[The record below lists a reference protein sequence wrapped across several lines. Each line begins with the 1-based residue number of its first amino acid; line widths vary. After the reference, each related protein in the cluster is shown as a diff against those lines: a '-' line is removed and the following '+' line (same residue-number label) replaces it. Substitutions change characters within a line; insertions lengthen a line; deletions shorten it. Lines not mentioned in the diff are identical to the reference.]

1 MQVFSQQMFG
11 RDNRIMDGAKLDL
24 SNPKATV
31 ILPPYP
37 GSSFGITTLTSPFMT
52 VTPPPPPGSTVYDLG
67 FNKQAPG
74 MFLAGPVAGPQAV
87 PTFRH
92 INVADIAGIG
102 GTFQP
107 LNTQLTAISIGLW
120 PGATS
125 ITTLGTIA
133 TGTWQAT
140 PIGAIYGGTG
150 QNTYV
155 LGDTLYASAANTLSR
170 LAGNI
175 TASRNFLRQTGTG
188 AVSAAPA
195 WDTLLITDLITP
207 NALGWLHND
216 GSGGLAWSTP
226 ALAAHNIL
234 SATHTDTVAA
244 SVVLGD
250 VIFGNATPK
259 WERLPGNTTLVRQ
272 FLRQVGSGV
281 ISAAPAWDTLQAG
294 DIPALSY
301 LSAVVSD
308 APLSGSGTSGS
319 HLTFAV
325 QNATKVLAG
334 PAFGS
339 PDAVPTFR
347 ALLATDIPALGYQA
361 AYAILSTL
369 GALANSTG
377 VLNNDGMGVLSW
389 ASSAPAA
396 PHNIL
401 SATHSDTLADT
412 VILGDILAGN
422 ATPKW
427 ARIAGNTTLTRMFLR
442 QTGTGAVSAVPAW
455 DTLQAGDIPALSYIA
470 AIVSDSPLTGSGT
483 AGSHL
488 TFSAQTATYVFAG
501 PATGGA
507 VAPAFRA
514 LVATDIPALG
524 YQAAYANLTTIGAL
538 ADGTGWLHDNGAGA
552 FAYSTP
558 SYSDVGAAPAFV
570 SGTQNWVWATPNGIA
585 GVPSL
590 RALVAA
596 DIPALS
602 YLAGVTSD
610 SPLTG
615 AGTSGSHLTF
625 SAQIAATVFA
635 GPATGVAVAPAFR
648 ALVATD
654 IPALGYQAAFTI
666 LTTLGNLSTVTTGWL
681 HNAAGVLAYS
691 TPSYADVGAAPAFVS
706 GTANF
711 VWATPNGVAG
721 VPSLRA
727 LVAADIPAL
736 AYIASIT
743 SDAPLSGAG
752 TGGSHLVIAAVDS
765 THAGYIPASGTP
777 AARNFLR
784 AAMTTGVVAWDTLTS
799 TDVGLASVTND
810 AQTKASIVPNTAP
823 AAGQILVGNVGG
835 TAYAPVTM
843 GTDATLSSAGA
854 LTIANAA
861 VTLAKMANMATAS
874 LIYRKTAGAGAP
886 EVNTLATLKTD
897 LAFAVGD
904 LAAIAN
910 NTVLGNTSGGVAAP
924 SALTATAGLTS
935 YGIRDTSAAFDV
947 QLVATS
953 STALSANRA
962 LTFNLVNAAR
972 TLKIQGNP
980 TLDDWFDQSVKTTAS
995 PTFVGLKLSAKLTVT
1010 GANVR
1015 LSNAY
1020 FLSGNLAAG
1029 TEVTLIGRNVS
1040 NQVSIDPDGYQTVF
1054 GGNVGIGTTTPGSKL
1069 SIVGLPTSSAG
1080 LSAGDIWV
1088 DTTAGLNILKIK

>member
-1 MQVFSQQMFG
+1 MFG
-11 RDNRIMDGAKLDL
+11 KDNRIMDGAKLDL

-31 ILPPYP
+31 ILPPIP
-37 GSSFGITTLTSPFMT
+37 STSVGLTALTSPFLSI
-52 VTPPPPPGSTVYDLG
+52 TPPPAPGASLIDLA

-87 PTFRH
+87 PVFRH
-92 INVADIAGIG
+92 IAVADIAGIG

-107 LNTQLTAISIGLW
+107 LNSALTAISIGLW

-140 PIGAIYGGTG
+140 PVGAIYGGTG

-216 GSGGLAWSTP
+216 GAGGLAWSTP
-226 ALAAHNIL
+226 ALAAHDIL

-259 WERLPGNTTLVRQ
+259 WERLAGNTTLVRQ
-272 FLRQVGSGV
+272 FLRQLGTGL
-281 ISAAPAWDTLQAG
+281 ISASPAWDTVTKTDVGLSSVTNDAQAIAG
-294 DIPALSY
+294 AVGSSGLTMNTNRLLGRTTALAGAIEEIQVSTG
-301 LSAVVSD
+301 LSLLAGVLT
-308 APLSGSGTSGS
+308 ATGSGGTVTSVAAGTG
-319 HLTFAV
+319 LTATPSPIVGAGTMAV
-325 QNATKVLAG
+325 AG
-334 PAFGS
+334 A
-339 PDAVPTFR
+339 
-347 ALLATDIPALGYQA
+347 
-361 AYAILSTL
+361 LSTL
-369 GALANSTG
+369 YS
-377 VLNNDGMGVLSW
+377 
-389 ASSAPAA
+389 
-396 PHNIL
+396 
-401 SATHSDTLADT
+401 LAD
-412 VILGDILAGN
+412 
-422 ATPKW
+422 
-427 ARIAGNTTLTRMFLR
+427 
-442 QTGTGAVSAVPAW
+442 
-455 DTLQAGDIPALSYIA
+455 A
-470 AIVSDSPLTGSGT
+470 A
-483 AGSHL
+483 
-488 TFSAQTATYVFAG
+488 
-501 PATGGA
+501 
-507 VAPAFRA
+507 
-514 LVATDIPALG
+514 
-524 YQAAYANLTTIGAL
+524 
-538 ADGTGWLHDNGAGA
+538 GWLHSNGSNV
-552 FAYSTP
+552 FAWSTP

-570 SGTQNWVWATPNGIA
+570 SGTANFVWATPNGIA

-615 AGTSGSHLTF
+615 AGTAGSHLTF
-625 SAQIAATVFA
+625 SAQTAAYVLA
-635 GPATGVAVAPAFR
+635 GPATGGAVAPTFR

-654 IPALGYQAAFTI
+654 IPALSYDALGAAAAVTP
-666 LTTLGNLSTVTTGWL
+666 TTLGLVIGTNTQAHSGKLDTFSALADAAGWL
-681 HNAAGVLAYS
+681 HSNGGGVYAWS
-691 TPSYADVGAAPAFVS
+691 TPSYSDVGAAPAFVS

-711 VWATPNGVAG
+711 VWATPNGLAG

-736 AYIASIT
+736 SYLAGVT

-752 TGGSHLVIAAVDS
+752 TAGSHLVIAAVDS

-777 AARNFLR
+777 LARNFLR
-784 AAMTTGVVAWDTLTS
+784 AAITTGAVAWDTLTS
-799 TDVGLASVTND
+799 SDVGLSAVTND

-823 AAGQILVGNVGG
+823 AAGQILVGNAGG
-835 TAYAPVTM
+835 TAYAAQTM

-861 VTLAKMANMATAS
+861 VTLAKMANMATASLIYRKTAGAGAPEVNTLATLKTDLGLTGTNSGDQTITLTGNVTGSGTGSFAATIASSAVTLAMMANMATAS

-924 SALTATAGLTS
+924 SVLTAAVLTS
-935 YGIRDTSAAFDV
+935 LTAPAAGNLTLAAGAGNRSVILTPTGTGGVGIGTTAPGA
-947 QLVATS
+947 QLE
-953 STALSANRA
+953 
-962 LTFNLVNAAR
+962 
-972 TLKIQGNP
+972 
-980 TLDDWFDQSVKTTAS
+980 VKTTSLFGTIVDQLFLNNTPSGGDATQ
-995 PTFVGLKLSAKLTVT
+995 PTGCGGLKFMAGGYDF
-1010 GANVR
+1010 GAIR
-1015 LSNAY
+1015 IIQTSPANAWTSRMAFY
-1020 FLSGNLAAG
+1020 TMNGYGGA
-1029 TEVTLIGRNVS
+1029 LIERMA
-1040 NQVSIDPDGYQTVF
+1040 IDNS
-1054 GGNVGIGTTTPGSKL
+1054 GNVGIGTTAPGSKL

-1088 DTTAGLNILKIK
+1088 DTTGGLNILKIK